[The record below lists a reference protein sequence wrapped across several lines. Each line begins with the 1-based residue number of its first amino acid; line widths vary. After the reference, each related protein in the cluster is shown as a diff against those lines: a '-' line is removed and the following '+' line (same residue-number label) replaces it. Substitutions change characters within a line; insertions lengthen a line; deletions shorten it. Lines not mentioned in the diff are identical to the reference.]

1 MLKKKDQKWVYAESK
16 FVAIS
21 LLLLIVGLKIVLLD
35 LASE

>member
-16 FVAIS
+16 FVSIS